1 MVKKAAKRAP
11 RKKKE
16 ESGPSE
22 PVAEILPAP
31 VNWAKSTVSEA
42 TLKKFADVGELP
54 KKEEIF

>member
-22 PVAEILPAP
+22 PAAEILPAP
-31 VNWAKSTVSEA
+31 VNWEKSTVTEA
-42 TLKKFADVGELP
+42 VLQKFADSGEL
-54 KKEEIF
+54 

>member
-16 ESGPSE
+16 ESGPPE

-31 VNWAKSTVSEA
+31 VNWAKSTVSE
-42 TLKKFADVGELP
+42 TVL
-54 KKEEIF
+54 